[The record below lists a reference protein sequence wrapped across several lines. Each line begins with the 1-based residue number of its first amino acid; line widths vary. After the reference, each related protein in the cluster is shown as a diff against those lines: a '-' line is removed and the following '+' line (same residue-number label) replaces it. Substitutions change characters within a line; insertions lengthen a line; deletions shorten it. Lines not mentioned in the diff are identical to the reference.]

1 MGDARRK
8 RLLAMANQG
17 CTMAEADAMILAFGT
32 KKRDVGRRGMLMNR
46 IVKLPEPKTR
56 RATIQPP
63 RRSRIGV
70 R

>member
-1 MGDARRK
+1 MGAARNK
-8 RLLAMANQG
+8 RLIAMANQG
-17 CTMAEADAMILAFGT
+17 CTMAEADAMIRAFGT
-32 KKRDVGRRGMLMNR
+32 RKRDLPVNR